1 VVDRWLVSERP
12 RNADVGIDVDASRF
26 LDLLVERIASLG

>member
-1 VVDRWLVSERP
+1 VSPVRHGHLVE
-12 RNADVGIDVDASRF
+12 IDAERF